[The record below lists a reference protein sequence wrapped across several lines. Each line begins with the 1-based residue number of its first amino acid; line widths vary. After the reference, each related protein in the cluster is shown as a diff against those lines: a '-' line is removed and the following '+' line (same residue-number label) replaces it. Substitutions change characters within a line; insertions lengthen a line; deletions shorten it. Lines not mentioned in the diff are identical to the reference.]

1 MMNKGEERGYSQFL
15 RKANTF
21 EQQIRSQCNCCE
33 CGNKFKQE
41 RFLQSPGLHQMNRN
55 GDYPLSLPK
64 FLEAFFKEPWK
75 TKTPSICLFF

>member
-41 RFLQSPGLHQMNRN
+41 RFLQVTRFTSNEQEWRLSSEFAQIFGGL
-55 GDYPLSLPK
+55 P
-64 FLEAFFKEPWK
+64 
-75 TKTPSICLFF
+75 